1 MQWRMLE
8 IEATEQNVLFPIP
21 FTQWCV
27 ASGSRV
33 TGTGGNPTTLGA
45 NAAFHQIATLT
56 HVAVFSIE
64 AQEYYLFTAGV

>member
-1 MQWRMLE
+1 MLE

-45 NAAFHQIATLT
+45 NAAFDKIATLT
-56 HVAVFSIE
+56 HAVVFSIE
-64 AQEYYLFTAGV
+64 AQEYYLFAAGV

>member
-1 MQWRMLE
+1 MLE

-21 FTQWCV
+21 FIQWCV

-45 NAAFHQIATLT
+45 NAAFHKIATLT
-56 HVAVFSIE
+56 HAAVFSVE
-64 AQEYYLFTAGV
+64 AQEYYLFAAGV